1 METVKI
7 LHTGDIHICAEESF
21 LGEKAELR
29 RRETL
34 LTFERIIDL
43 GVKNQVDLI
52 LIAGDLFHSNNIESS
67 FVDGVL
73 ISSFQNSPKINNIKN
88 DYSVWGSY
96 NVSGTEIPIHMR
108 YAIDNK
114 PLSYKPIRPLKEEIH
129 TIIEKDGIELSNTIN
144 YRYYDGP
151 EMEPYNDEYLI
162 KLTDFN

>member
-1 METVKI
+1 MLVHFEYYY
-7 LHTGDIHICAEESF
+7 DIDGKFIF
-21 LGEKAELR
+21 QKKKDYI
-29 RRETL
+29 T
-34 LTFERIIDL
+34 TPW
-43 GVKNQVDLI
+43 
-52 LIAGDLFHSNNIESS
+52 NNLDTNNLDYKVTYNSDNIMFS

-108 YAIDNK
+108 YAIDSK